1 MVALASFLAKDEYV
15 EVSDNMLSRKY
26 LNQYLKRA
34 GLENKAINLVI
45 ELGNNLNEE
54 IIDYIM
60 EATQC
65 RNLPYL
71 FS

>member
-1 MVALASFLAKDEYV
+1 MIALASFLAKEEYI
-15 EVSDNMLSRKY
+15 EVPDNMLTRKS

-34 GLENKAINLVI
+34 GLENKPINLVI

-54 IIDYIM
+54 TIDYII
-60 EATQC
+60 EAIQC